1 MSTFDAC
8 LLDYGNTIVEFDTGQ
23 IEFILEG
30 LVEAI
35 SQRIAPLDVDA
46 LREAVTHAHL
56 VPHLGHPP
64 SFKEPT
70 PEEQMGW
77 VLKQTYGEKVR
88 LESGQITYANEV
100 LQDLFVQSI
109 SIEVEVVESLT
120 RMSHLCRLGLV
131 SNYPCGPTI
140 RRSLE
145 KEGIH
150 GLLDPIVVSGDV
162 GFVKPHPEPFDT
174 ALRAL
179 GLRPQSVLF
188 VGDRWDMD
196 MNGARQL
203 GMKTCHITGFTSDGD
218 WEERYAVYRPDYVV
232 ETLRELEDVLS
243 A

>member
-1 MSTFDAC
+1 MSTFEAC
-8 LLDYGNTIVEFDTGQ
+8 LLDYGNTIVEFDRGQ

-35 SQRIAPLDVDA
+35 SQRIAPLDLDV
-46 LREAVTHAHL
+46 LREAVLHAHL

-77 VLKQTYGEKVR
+77 VLERTYGEKVR
-88 LESGQITYANEV
+88 LEPGQIKYANEV

-109 SIEVEVVESLT
+109 SVEVEVVESLT
-120 RMSHLCRLGLV
+120 RMSQRCRLGLV

-179 GLRPQSVLF
+179 GVRPQSVLF

-196 MNGARQL
+196 MNGARKL
-203 GMKTCHITGFTSDGD
+203 GMKTCHITGLTSDGD

-232 ETLRELEDVLS
+232 ETLRELEEVLS